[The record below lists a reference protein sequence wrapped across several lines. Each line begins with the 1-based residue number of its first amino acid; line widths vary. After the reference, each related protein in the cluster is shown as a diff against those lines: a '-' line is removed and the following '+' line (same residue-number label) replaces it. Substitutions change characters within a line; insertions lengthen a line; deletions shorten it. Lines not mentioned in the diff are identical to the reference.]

1 MFMKKKYKILLS
13 AYACEPNVGSEPG
26 VGWNWAIEIKKLG
39 HEILIITRKNNK
51 KVIEKELLTNKILNK
66 KNFYYFDLPKFFKVL
81 KKIIPAGVNLYYY
94 LWQYYLYQ
102 KLKGENFVKN
112 FDIIHHI
119 TFGVFRHPS
128 FLWKFNKKFIFGPVG
143 GYELMPKIIKKNLSI
158 RNRLNENLR
167 EISNFF
173 FLKFDSNLKNF
184 LNSKSIIFFSRTKD
198 TKYNLKKYYNK
209 NIFICSEIGIDTKN
223 KKKAI
228 IKKEIK
234 NFVFIGRSLYWK
246 GGDILIDAFN
256 LALKKNKN
264 IRLSFYTEGR
274 EKNNWKRKVSDYN
287 LGQYIKINGWVN
299 HSKMNSIY
307 KSNDV
312 FIFPSL
318 HDSGGNVLLEALSNS
333 LPVLCLN
340 IGGPGK
346 IITSNCG
353 IKVNINQKSTE
364 QSIVKQLSNNIIK
377 ITENRKLYSKLSK
390 GALLRAKTM
399 SWKQAVKNVYDLI

>member
-1 MFMKKKYKILLS
+1 MKKKYKILLS
-13 AYACEPNVGSEPG
+13 AYACEPNVGSEPS

-51 KVIEKELLTNKILNK
+51 KVIEKELSTNKILNK
-66 KNFYYFDLPKFFKVL
+66 KDFYYFDLPKIFKVL
-81 KKIIPAGVNLYYY
+81 KNIIPAGVYLYYY
-94 LWQYYLYQ
+94 LWQYFLYQ
-102 KLKGENFVKN
+102 KLKKENFVKN

-119 TFGVFRHPS
+119 TFGVFRLPS

-158 RNRLNENLR
+158 RNRLEENLR
-167 EISNFF
+167 EISNVF
-173 FLKFDSNLKNF
+173 FLKFDRNLKDF
-184 LNSKSIIFFSRTKD
+184 LNSKKIIFFSKTKD

-209 NIFICSEIGIDTKN
+209 NITVSSEIGIDTKN
-223 KKKAI
+223 KKKVRI
-228 IKKEIK
+228 RKKIK

-264 IRLSFYTEGR
+264 IRLSFYTDGR
-274 EKNNWKRKVSDYN
+274 EKNNWKKKILYHN

-299 HSKMNSIY
+299 HSKINSIY
-307 KSNDV
+307 RSNDV

-318 HDSGGNVLLEALSNS
+318 HDSSGNVLLEALSNS

-377 ITENRKLYSKLSK
+377 ITENRKLYLKLSK

-399 SWKQAVKNVYDLI
+399 SWKQIVKNLYDLI

>member
-1 MFMKKKYKILLS
+1 MKKKYKILLS
-13 AYACEPNVGSEPG
+13 AYACEPNLGSEPG

-66 KNFYYFDLPKFFKVL
+66 KNFYYFDLPKFIKVL
-81 KKIIPAGVNLYYY
+81 KKIIPTGVNLYYY

-102 KLKGENFVKN
+102 KLKEENFVNN

-173 FLKFDSNLKNF
+173 FLKFDSNLKDF
-184 LNSKSIIFFSRTKD
+184 LNSKKIIFFSKTKD

-209 NIFICSEIGIDTKN
+209 NIFISSEIGIDTKYE
-223 KKKAI
+223 KKVI
-228 IKKEIK
+228 IRKEIK

-274 EKNNWKRKVSDYN
+274 EKNNWKRKVLDYN
-287 LGQYIKINGWVN
+287 LDQYIKIHGWVN

-318 HDSGGNVLLEALSNS
+318 HDSSGNVLLEALSNS

-340 IGGPGK
+340 IGGPGE

-353 IKVNINQKSTE
+353 IKVNINQRSTE

-377 ITENRKLYSKLSK
+377 ITKNRKLYSKLSK
-390 GALLRAKTM
+390 GALLRAKSM
-399 SWKQAVKNVYDLI
+399 SWKQAVKNIYDVI

>member
-1 MFMKKKYKILLS
+1 MKKLKILLS
-13 AYACEPNVGSEPG
+13 AYACEPNKGSEPG

-39 HEILIITRKNNK
+39 YEVLIITRKNNK
-51 KVIEKELLTNKILNK
+51 KVIEKELLKNKILNK
-66 KNFYYFDLPKFFKVL
+66 KNFYYFELPKIFIVL
-81 KKIIPAGVNLYYY
+81 KKIIPYPYGVYFYYY

-102 KLKGENFVKN
+102 RLKEENFVKN

-119 TFGVFRHPS
+119 TFGAFRYPS
-128 FLWKFNKKFIFGPVG
+128 FLWKFNKKIIFGPVG

-158 RNRLNENLR
+158 INKLEENLR
-167 EISNFF
+167 EISNYF
-173 FLKFDSNLKNF
+173 FLKFDNNLKNF
-184 LNSKSIIFFSRTKD
+184 FNSKKIIFFSKTKD
-198 TKYNLKKYYNK
+198 TKYNLRKYYKK
-209 NIFICSEIGIDTKN
+209 NIFISSEIGIDTKN
-223 KKKAI
+223 KKI
-228 IKKEIK
+228 IIRKEIK
-234 NFVFIGRSLYWK
+234 NFLFIGRSLYWK
-246 GGDILIDAFN
+246 GGDILIDAFS

-264 IRLSFYTEGR
+264 IRLSFYTEGKD
-274 EKNNWKRKVSDYN
+274 KNIWKRKISNNN
-287 LGQYIKINGWVN
+287 LDQYIKLHGWVN

-307 KSNDV
+307 RSNDV

-318 HDSGGNVLLEALSNS
+318 HDSSGNVLLEALSNS

-340 IGGPGK
+340 IGGPGE

-390 GALLRAKTM
+390 GALLRAKSM

>member
-1 MFMKKKYKILLS
+1 MKKKYKILLS
-13 AYACEPNVGSEPG
+13 AYACEPNLGSEPG

-173 FLKFDSNLKNF
+173 FLKFDSNLKDF
-184 LNSKSIIFFSRTKD
+184 LNSKRIIFFSKTKD

-209 NIFICSEIGIDTKN
+209 NIFISSEIGIDTKYE
-223 KKKAI
+223 KKVI
-228 IKKEIK
+228 IRKEIK
-234 NFVFIGRSLYWK
+234 NFLFIGRSLYWK

-318 HDSGGNVLLEALSNS
+318 HDSSGNVLLEALSNS

-377 ITENRKLYSKLSK
+377 ITKNRKLYSKLSK
-390 GALLRAKTM
+390 GALLRAKSM
-399 SWKQAVKNVYDLI
+399 SWKQAVKNIYDLI

>member
-1 MFMKKKYKILLS
+1 MKKKYKILLS
-13 AYACEPNVGSEPG
+13 AYACEPNLGSEPG

-173 FLKFDSNLKNF
+173 FLKFDSNLKDF
-184 LNSKSIIFFSRTKD
+184 LNSKRIIFFSKTKD

-209 NIFICSEIGIDTKN
+209 NIFISSEIGIDTKYE
-223 KKKAI
+223 KKVI
-228 IKKEIK
+228 IRKEIK
-234 NFVFIGRSLYWK
+234 NFLFIGRSLYWK

-274 EKNNWKRKVSDYN
+274 EKNNWKRKVLDYN
-287 LGQYIKINGWVN
+287 LDQYIKIHGWVN

-318 HDSGGNVLLEALSNS
+318 HDSSGNVLLEALSNS

-377 ITENRKLYSKLSK
+377 ITKNRKLYSKLSK

>member
-1 MFMKKKYKILLS
+1 MKKKYKILLS
-13 AYACEPNVGSEPG
+13 AYACEPNLGSEPG

-173 FLKFDSNLKNF
+173 FLKFDSNLKDF
-184 LNSKSIIFFSRTKD
+184 LNSKRIIFFSKTKD

-209 NIFICSEIGIDTKN
+209 NIFISSEIGIDTKYE
-223 KKKAI
+223 KKVI
-228 IKKEIK
+228 IRKEIK
-234 NFVFIGRSLYWK
+234 NFLFIGRSLYWK

-274 EKNNWKRKVSDYN
+274 EKNNWKRKVLDYN
-287 LGQYIKINGWVN
+287 LDQYIKIHGWVN

-318 HDSGGNVLLEALSNS
+318 HDSSGNVLLEALSNS

-340 IGGPGK
+340 IGGPGE

-377 ITENRKLYSKLSK
+377 ITKNRKLYSKLSK
-390 GALLRAKTM
+390 GALLRAKSM
-399 SWKQAVKNVYDLI
+399 SWKQAVKNIYDLI